1 MNALTILLKRE
12 YWEHKGAIFY
22 TPAIMAAV
30 FAGLMLIG
38 SFSADEFVVT
48 HNNEYTF
55 SDHLPKLVDKFEE
68 LSGRE
73 QKQGVQ
79 LALYGTLV
87 FFCGVML
94 LISLFYCLGCLYD
107 ERKDRSILFWK
118 SMPVSDTKTVLSKFA
133 TVCFLIPISYFVVI
147 TAFQIYMMIFLTV
160 LAWIGGSWGTMIWAS
175 SNLFGVMFNGL
186 MALIMGMLWL
196 SPFWAWLIF
205 ASSWAKKV
213 AFMWA
218 ALPIIMLTI
227 AEGWIF
233 KTNYFIEMIAM
244 RGANT
249 FAIMNSNLHFTTHKE
264 IFDIEVMR
272 WYEVFGNSEFWIGL
286 IVAGVFL
293 AGAIYTRSV
302 RNET

>member
-1 MNALTILLKRE
+1 MNALTVLLKRE

-30 FAGLMLIG
+30 FAVLTLLG
-38 SFSADEFVVT
+38 SFSANEFVVA
-48 HNNEYTF
+48 HNNEYTII
-55 SDHLPKLVDKFEE
+55 DQLPRVVDQFEE

-73 QKQGVQ
+73 QTKAVQ
-79 LALYGTLV
+79 MGLYGTLM
-87 FFCGVML
+87 FFGGVML

-133 TVCFLIPISYFVVI
+133 TVCLLIPVSYFIVL
-147 TAFQIYMMIFLTV
+147 TAFQIYLLLFSTV
-160 LAWIGGSWGTMIWAS
+160 LAWIGGSWGTVIWVS

-186 MALIMGMLWL
+186 MAMLVAMLWL
-196 SPFWAWLIF
+196 SPLWAWLIF

-213 AFMWA
+213 AFLWG

-233 KTNYFIEMIAM
+233 RSNYFIEMLAM
-244 RGANT
+244 RVAKT
-249 FAIMNSNLHFTTHKE
+249 FTIMNSNLHFTTHKE
-264 IFDIEVMR
+264 IFDIQVMR
-272 WYEVFGNSEFWIGL
+272 WFEVFGNSEFWIGL

-293 AGAIYTRSV
+293 TGAIYTRSV
-302 RNET
+302 RNEA